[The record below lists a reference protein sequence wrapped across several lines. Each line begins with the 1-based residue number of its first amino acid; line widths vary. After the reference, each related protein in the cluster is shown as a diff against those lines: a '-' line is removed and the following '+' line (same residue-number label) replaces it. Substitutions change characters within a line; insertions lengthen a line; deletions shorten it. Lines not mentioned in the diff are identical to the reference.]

1 MHEYTSRVRVWELTC
16 PGLLEEVGRARRF
29 TRDVLAQDPR
39 RDDAAL
45 IVTELAAN
53 AIRHTDSARLGFRLV
68 ISRTPELLT
77 VAVTDAGGT
86 DRVPVPC
93 EAGDEA
99 TGGRGL
105 ALVQDFSH
113 RLHIHRGR
121 PGHTITAELTATEA
135 RPC

>member
-1 MHEYTSRVRVWELTC
+1 MTVRERHF
-16 PGLLEEVGRARRF
+16 GGRPEDIPQARRWA
-29 TRDVLAQDPR
+29 RELLADHPAVDDV
-39 RDDAAL
+39 AL

-68 ISRTPELLT
+68 ISRTRELLT

-93 EAGDEA
+93 EAADEA
-99 TGGRGL
+99 TDGRGL
-105 ALVQDFSH
+105 ALVRDFSH

-121 PGHTITAELTATEA
+121 PGHTITAELTVTEVGA
-135 RPC
+135 C